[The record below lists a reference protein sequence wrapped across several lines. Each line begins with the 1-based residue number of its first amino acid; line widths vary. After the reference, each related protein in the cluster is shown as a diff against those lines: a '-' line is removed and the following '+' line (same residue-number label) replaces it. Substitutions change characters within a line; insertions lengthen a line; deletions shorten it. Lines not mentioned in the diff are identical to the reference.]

1 MIKIIVDSNILFSAL
16 LNSNSRI
23 GQILIT
29 GTDLFEFYAPEYT
42 KWEILKYKEKIKSA
56 GHLSDDE
63 FLELYGL
70 VLKNIT
76 ILNHA
81 IIPKKIYRKAEV
93 LCQDI
98 DIDDTIFVAVS
109 KFIDGFLWT
118 GDQKLIAGLGNK
130 NFKKV
135 ITTKEM
141 YQIFMTKNDKL

>member
-81 IIPKKIYRKAEV
+81 IIPKKIYREAEV

-98 DIDDTIFVAVS
+98 DIDDTIFVVVS
-109 KFIDGFLWT
+109 
-118 GDQKLIAGLGNK
+118 
-130 NFKKV
+130 
-135 ITTKEM
+135 
-141 YQIFMTKNDKL
+141 